1 MLNLIINLKVFL
13 KIYFVL
19 KMKHYHDE
27 WIQEWCQEN
36 GWTDLFT
43 ERSLYWAFPP
53 GAVMPEP
60 IPVKVLKLIKEQKG
74 LCQQERVWLILAAMI
89 TVVTVVSSL
98 LARCPVPLVLAFAF
112 NAIAVAKIE
121 PEFA

>member
-1 MLNLIINLKVFL
+1 
-13 KIYFVL
+13 
-19 KMKHYHDE
+19 MKHYHDE

-36 GWTDLFT
+36 GWTDLFV

-74 LCQQERVWLILAAMI
+74 LCQQERSWLILASVI
-89 TVVTVVSSL
+89 TGVALISSC
-98 LARCPVPLVLAFAF
+98 LAHCPIPIVLAFAF
-112 NAIAVAKIE
+112 NAVTVAQLE
-121 PEFA
+121 VEYA